1 MSSGPRGKRETVV
14 CGGSRAAVGAVGRS
28 WSGGRGRAVVV
39 GTSDR
44 KQEDRQPPLMLGG
57 QEAAIVGLSILRC
70 RCC

>member
-1 MSSGPRGKRETVV
+1 MSSGPRGKREKQL
-14 CGGSRAAVGAVGRS
+14 CAGAAEQRSGR
-28 WSGGRGRAVVV
+28 SGGRGRAVVV